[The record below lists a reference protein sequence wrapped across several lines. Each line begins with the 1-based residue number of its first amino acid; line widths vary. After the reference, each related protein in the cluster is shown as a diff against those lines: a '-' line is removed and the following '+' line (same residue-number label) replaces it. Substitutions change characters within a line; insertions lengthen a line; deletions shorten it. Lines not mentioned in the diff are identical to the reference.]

1 MEVVSLS
8 ALPVDSVAWQPSP
21 GSTTLTV
28 ICKATFTLE
37 PGESPLAAEQQPI
50 TAEDRVASR
59 PSAGIVL
66 VGPGFPHG
74 DHPGRAPL
82 AHIVVGDVDS
92 KLEIQGDTP
101 FDEELGPLAA
111 LRPDERLLLE
121 NLHAEHPRL
130 LTRLPGV
137 RPFAFLDRLG
147 APQRLGFE
155 ADTLWIDTAR
165 ALCTLTFRVAIPLRS
180 EGEQGTVLVLLAA
193 SGQEPTWAD
202 IPPRRLPLI
211 SIENLAMGDE
221 IGGPIDDVEGPLDD
235 PDPRDDDAASDFEGE
250 HQASLP
256 TQRPPALTLPFDLSL
271 DDLQLPELPF
281 PARAE
286 APTPPPPPSETKV
299 TASSSA
305 LPFRASPTG
314 IVIPSAPLSSPLSTA
329 LPPPIPPP
337 RHSDPVIF
345 GAPPMS
351 PRRGAEPTHFASQPI
366 TAPPPPMP
374 LMPLMPPMPSLPA
387 ASPSHASGVFFASA
401 AAAAAS
407 EPWFARVPEPAL
419 HAVPVAVP
427 LPAPM
432 KASVP
437 VPSPPVPAAR
447 ASSPR
452 LEPEGA
458 IQLVF
463 YDVESMPRIRRTPR
477 WRTILLDLEKR
488 PPDPDLEDPA
498 FAKDPSEVEDRR
510 EIFEVLARGAPC
522 IAIEINEALVAAVR
536 DDGKLVPPLLLAS
549 GELQLP
555 FDEIET
561 LRATVTTVTPLAG
574 NDENLRASIDIAR
587 QFLAIPGLATAPA
600 VAEGL
605 TARIREAW
613 NQGKRMVAP
622 GYLDA
627 QTERALTEQRH
638 YQRRTVFGGTHL
650 RALLH
655 AGGPSPIPTYLR
667 ESVAKVLP
675 LYPRFKVRLVVEVHL
690 QIDPYETNQAAL
702 RGLALARVS
711 PLPKR

>member
-21 GSTTLTV
+21 GATTLTV

-50 TAEDRVASR
+50 TAEDRVASKV
-59 PSAGIVL
+59 SAGIVL

-74 DHPGRAPL
+74 DRPGRAPS
-82 AHIVVGDVDS
+82 AHVVVGDVDS
-92 KLEIQGDTP
+92 KLEIQAETP
-101 FDEELGPLAA
+101 FDEELGPLTV

-180 EGEQGTVLVLLAA
+180 EGEQGTVFVLLAQ

-202 IPPRRLPLI
+202 IPPRRLPMI
-211 SIENLAMGDE
+211 SIEDLAGGDE
-221 IGGPIDDVEGPLDD
+221 IEGPIDDVEGPLDE
-235 PDPRDDDAASDFEGE
+235 PDAENDFEGE
-250 HQASLP
+250 HEGSLP

-271 DDLQLPELPF
+271 VDLKLPEFPF
-281 PARAE
+281 PARNE
-286 APTPPPPPSETKV
+286 ALTPPPPPPDESLGSS
-299 TASSSA
+299 ASAA
-305 LPFRASPTG
+305 LPFRTSTTA
-314 IVIPSAPLSSPLSTA
+314 IVIPSAPISPPSTA
-329 LPPPIPPP
+329 LPPPMPPPMPPPRHVEPVKFGAPPIPPP
-337 RHSDPVIF
+337 RRS
-345 GAPPMS
+345 
-351 PRRGAEPTHFASQPI
+351 EPSHFTSQPI

-374 LMPLMPPMPSLPA
+374 SQVGAPSL
-387 ASPSHASGVFFASA
+387 HASGVFFASSA
-401 AAAAAS
+401 AAATVAS
-407 EPWFARVPEPAL
+407 EPWRARVPEPPL
-419 HAVPVAVP
+419 HAVPA
-427 LPAPM
+427 PAPASS
-432 KASVP
+432 KASAP
-437 VPSPPVPAAR
+437 APSPR

-463 YDVESMPRIRRTPR
+463 HDVDSMPRIRRTPR

-510 EIFEVLARGAPC
+510 EIFEILARGAPS
-522 IAIEINEALVAAVR
+522 IAIEINEALIAAVR
-536 DDGKLVPPLLLAS
+536 DDGKLVSPLLLAA

-574 NDENLRASIDIAR
+574 NDENLRASLDIAR

-613 NQGKRMVAP
+613 TQGKRVVVP

-638 YQRRTVFGGTHL
+638 YQRRTVFGGMHL

-655 AGGPSPIPTYLR
+655 CGGQSPLPTYLP
-667 ESVAKVLP
+667 ESAAKLLP
-675 LYPRFKVRLVVEVHL
+675 LYPRFRVRLVAEVHL
-690 QIDPYETNQAAL
+690 QIDPYETNQACL

>member
-21 GSTTLTV
+21 GATTLTV
-28 ICKATFTLE
+28 ICKATFTLD

-50 TAEDRVASR
+50 TDEDRVASR
-59 PSAGIVL
+59 PAAGIVL

-74 DHPGRAPL
+74 DHPGRAPV

-92 KLEIQGDTP
+92 KLEIQAETH
-101 FDEELGPLAA
+101 FDEELGPLSVIRA
-111 LRPDERLLLE
+111 DERLLLE

-147 APQRLGFE
+147 APQRFGFE

-180 EGEQGTVLVLLAA
+180 ADEQGTVLVLLAQA
-193 SGQEPTWAD
+193 GQEPTWAD
-202 IPPRRLPLI
+202 IPPRRLPMI
-211 SIENLAMGDE
+211 SIEDLARGDE
-221 IGGPIDDVEGPLDD
+221 IEGPIDDVEGPLDD
-235 PDPRDDDAASDFEGE
+235 PDPDRDDDAANDFEGE

-271 DDLQLPELPF
+271 VDLKQPELPF

-299 TASSSA
+299 TASQTTA

-314 IVIPSAPLSSPLSTA
+314 IGIAIPSAPIAAPSTA

-337 RHSDPVIF
+337 RHSEPVKF
-345 GAPPMS
+345 GAPPIAP
-351 PRRGAEPTHFASQPI
+351 PRAVEPHFAAQPI

-374 LMPLMPPMPSLPA
+374 APPLQMPAPPPQMPAPPPPMAAPVSA
-387 ASPSHASGVFFASA
+387 ASARASGGFFASA

-407 EPWFARVPEPAL
+407 EPRFARVPEPA
-419 HAVPVAVP
+419 
-427 LPAPM
+427 PAPA
-432 KASVP
+432 KAGAP
-437 VPSPPVPAAR
+437 RP
-447 ASSPR
+447 SSPK

-463 YDVESMPRIRRTPR
+463 YDPESMPRIRRTPR
-477 WRTILLDLEKR
+477 WRSILLDLEKR

-638 YQRRTVFGGTHL
+638 YQKRTVFGGTHL

-655 AGGPSPIPTYLR
+655 AGGSSPIPTYLR

-675 LYPRFKVRLVVEVHL
+675 LYARFKVRVVVEVHL
-690 QIDPYETNQAAL
+690 QIDPYETHQAAL

>member
-21 GSTTLTV
+21 GATTLTV

-37 PGESPLAAEQQPI
+37 PGESPLAPEQQPI
-50 TAEDRVASR
+50 TDEDRVASR
-59 PSAGIVL
+59 PAAGIVL

-74 DHPGRAPL
+74 DHPGRAPV
-82 AHIVVGDVDS
+82 AHVVVGNVDS
-92 KLEIQGDTP
+92 KLEIQGETP
-101 FDEELGPLAA
+101 FDEELGPLAGI
-111 LRPDERLLLE
+111 RPDERLLLE

-130 LTRLPGV
+130 LTRLPGI

-165 ALCTLTFRVAIPLRS
+165 ALCTLTFRVAIPLRH
-180 EGEQGTVLVLLAA
+180 EGEQGTVLVLLAQ

-202 IPPRRLPLI
+202 IPPRRLPLM
-211 SIENLAMGDE
+211 SIEDLAVGDE
-221 IGGPIDDVEGPLDD
+221 IEGPMDDIEGPLDD
-235 PDPRDDDAASDFEGE
+235 PDPADDDAANDFEGE

-256 TQRPPALTLPFDLSL
+256 TQRPPALTLPFDLSMV
-271 DDLQLPELPF
+271 DLHLPQLPF
-281 PARAE
+281 PARAD
-286 APTPPPPPSETKV
+286 APTPPPPSETKA
-299 TASSSA
+299 TGSPSTA
-305 LPFRASPTG
+305 LPFRASPAG
-314 IVIPSAPLSSPLSTA
+314 IGIPSAPISSPSTA
-329 LPPPIPPP
+329 RPIPPP
-337 RHSDPVIF
+337 RHSDPVTF
-345 GAPPMS
+345 GAPPIS
-351 PRRGAEPTHFASQPI
+351 SSRGGEPVHFVSQPI

-374 LMPLMPPMPSLPA
+374 SSPA
-387 ASPSHASGVFFASA
+387 AAPMNTGGVFFASA

-407 EPWFARVPEPAL
+407 EPWFSRVPEPAL
-419 HAVPVAVP
+419 HAA
-427 LPAPM
+427 PAPVST
-432 KASVP
+432 KVSAP
-437 VPSPPVPAAR
+437 APAAPIAPPR
-447 ASSPR
+447 GSSPKI
-452 LEPEGA
+452 EPEGA

-463 YDVESMPRIRRTPR
+463 FDGDSMPRIRRTPR
-477 WRTILLDLEKR
+477 WRSILLDLEKR

-510 EIFEVLARGAPC
+510 EIFEILARGAPA

-536 DDGKLVPPLLLAS
+536 DDGKLVSPLLLAA

-574 NDENLRASIDIAR
+574 NDENLRASIDIAK
-587 QFLAIPGLATAPA
+587 QFLAIPGLTTAPA

-613 NQGKRMVAP
+613 NQGKRVVAP

-655 AGGPSPIPTYLR
+655 CGGQTPIPTYLR

-675 LYPRFKVRLVVEVHL
+675 LYARFKVRLVVEVHL
-690 QIDPYETNQAAL
+690 QIDPYETHQAAL

>member
-8 ALPVDSVAWQPSP
+8 SLPVAGVAWQPSP
-21 GSTTLTV
+21 GTHTLTV
-28 ICKATFTLE
+28 ICKATFSLE
-37 PGESPLAAEQQPI
+37 PGESPFAAEQEPI
-50 TAEDRVASR
+50 TDEDRVASR
-59 PSAGIVL
+59 AAAGIVL

-74 DHPGRAPL
+74 ERPGRAPG
-82 AHIVVGDVDS
+82 AHIVVGSVDS
-92 KLEIQGDTP
+92 KLESQGDTP
-101 FDEELGPLAA
+101 FDEELGPLDSI
-111 LRPDERLLLE
+111 RPDERLLLE

-147 APQRLGFE
+147 APQRLAFE

-165 ALCTLTFRVAIPLRS
+165 AICTLTFRVAIPLRS
-180 EGEQGTVLVLLAA
+180 AEEPGAVLVLIAQ

-202 IPPRRLPLI
+202 IPPRRLPMI
-211 SIENLAMGDE
+211 SIEELAEGDE
-221 IGGPIDDVEGPLDD
+221 IEGPIDDMEGPLDD
-235 PDPRDDDAASDFEGE
+235 PYPDPEDDDANDFEGE

-256 TQRPPALTLPFDLSL
+256 TQRPPALTIPFDLSL
-271 DDLQLPELPF
+271 IDLKLPELPF
-281 PARAE
+281 PAHNPG
-286 APTPPPPPSETKV
+286 PTPPPPPSDSQ
-299 TASSSA
+299 AAA
-305 LPFRASPTG
+305 LPFRASTGG
-314 IVIPSAPLSSPLSTA
+314 IVIPSAPVSTPSA
-329 LPPPIPPP
+329 TRPPAIPPP
-337 RHSDPVIF
+337 RRSES
-345 GAPPMS
+345 A
-351 PRRGAEPTHFASQPI
+351 HFASQPI

-374 LMPLMPPMPSLPA
+374 ASMPGPSR
-387 ASPSHASGVFFASA
+387 HASGVLFASA
-401 AAAAAS
+401 TAAAVS
-407 EPWFARVPEPAL
+407 EPWFARVPEP
-419 HAVPVAVP
+419 P
-427 LPAPM
+427 LQSTHVPAP
-432 KASVP
+432 KPSAP
-437 VPSPPVPAAR
+437 VPSKR

-463 YDVESMPRIRRTPR
+463 HDTDSMPRIRRTPR
-477 WRTILLDLEKR
+477 WRSLLLDLEKR

-510 EIFEVLARGAPC
+510 EIFEILARGAPA

-587 QFLAIPGLATAPA
+587 QFLAIPGLVTAPA

-622 GYLDA
+622 AYLDT

-655 AGGPSPIPTYLR
+655 AGGTSPIPTYLP

-675 LYPRFKVRLVVEVHL
+675 LYPRFKVRFVVEVHL
-690 QIDPYETNQAAL
+690 QIDPYETNQVAL

>member
-8 ALPVDSVAWQPSP
+8 ALPVASVAWQPSP
-21 GSTTLTV
+21 GATTLTV

-37 PGESPLAAEQQPI
+37 PGESPLAPEQEPI
-50 TAEDRVASR
+50 NDEDRVASR
-59 PSAGIVL
+59 ASAGIVL

-74 DHPGRAPL
+74 ERPGRAPV
-82 AHIVVGDVDS
+82 AHIVVGSVDS
-92 KLEIQGDTP
+92 KLEIHAETP
-101 FDEELGPLAA
+101 FDEELGPLESIHA
-111 LRPDERLLLE
+111 DERLLLE

-147 APQRLGFE
+147 APQRFGFE

-165 ALCTLTFRVAIPLRS
+165 SLCTLTFRVAIPLRS
-180 EGEQGTVLVLLAA
+180 ADEKGTVLVLLAPA
-193 SGQEPTWAD
+193 GQEPTWAD
-202 IPPRRLPLI
+202 IPPRRLPMI
-211 SIENLAMGDE
+211 SIEDLAEGDE
-221 IGGPIDDVEGPLDD
+221 IEGPIDDVEGPLDEPFPELEAD
-235 PDPRDDDAASDFEGE
+235 PANDFDGE

-271 DDLQLPELPF
+271 IDLKLPELPF
-281 PARAE
+281 PARTQ
-286 APTPPPPPSETKV
+286 APTPPPPPSDPQ
-299 TASSSA
+299 ASPSTVA
-305 LPFRASPTG
+305 LPFRASTG
-314 IVIPSAPLSSPLSTA
+314 IVISAAPASTPSAT
-329 LPPPIPPP
+329 LPPAIPPP
-337 RHSDPVIF
+337 RRS
-345 GAPPMS
+345 
-351 PRRGAEPTHFASQPI
+351 EPAHFISQPI

-374 LMPLMPPMPSLPA
+374 PSAAAPA
-387 ASPSHASGVFFASA
+387 LHASGVLFASSA
-401 AAAAAS
+401 AAATS
-407 EPWFARVPEPAL
+407 EGWFTRVPEPPLQSAP
-419 HAVPVAVP
+419 APAPAPASPRVPVA
-427 LPAPM
+427 
-432 KASVP
+432 
-437 VPSPPVPAAR
+437 SPR
-447 ASSPR
+447 ASSPKV
-452 LEPEGA
+452 EPEGA

-463 YDVESMPRIRRTPR
+463 HDAASMPRIRRTPR
-477 WRTILLDLEKR
+477 WRTLLLDLEKR

-510 EIFEVLARGAPC
+510 EIFEILARGAPT

-536 DDGKLVPPLLLAS
+536 DDGKMIPPLLLAS

-574 NDENLRASIDIAR
+574 NDESLRASIDIAK
-587 QFLAIPGLATAPA
+587 QFLAIPGLTTAPA

-638 YQRRTVFGGTHL
+638 YQRRTVFGGAHL

-655 AGGPSPIPTYLR
+655 CGGSSPIPTYLR

-675 LYPRFKVRLVVEVHL
+675 LYSRFKVRVVVEVHL

>member
-8 ALPVDSVAWQPSP
+8 ALPVDSVAWQSSP
-21 GSTTLTV
+21 GAATITV
-28 ICKATFTLE
+28 ICKATFSLE

-50 TAEDRVASR
+50 TDEDRVASR

-74 DHPGRAPL
+74 AHPGRAPV

-92 KLEIQGDTP
+92 KLEIQGETP
-101 FDEELGPLAA
+101 FDEELGPLAV
-111 LRPDERLLLE
+111 LRADERLLLE

-180 EGEQGTVLVLLAA
+180 ESEQGTVLVLLAQP
-193 SGQEPTWAD
+193 GHEPTWAD

-211 SIENLAMGDE
+211 SIEDLAVGDE
-221 IGGPIDDVEGPLDD
+221 IEGPIDDVEGPLDE
-235 PDPRDDDAASDFEGE
+235 PDADSDDSDFEGE

-256 TQRPPALTLPFDLSL
+256 TQRPPALTLPFDLSMV
-271 DDLQLPELPF
+271 DLQLPQLPF

-299 TASSSA
+299 NAQSSTA
-305 LPFRASPTG
+305 LPFRASPAA
-314 IVIPSAPLSSPLSTA
+314 IAIASASGPISQPSTA

-337 RHSDPVIF
+337 RHSEPVKF
-345 GAPPMS
+345 GVPPIPP
-351 PRRGAEPTHFASQPI
+351 PRRSEPARFTSQPI

-374 LMPLMPPMPSLPA
+374 SSPA
-387 ASPSHASGVFFASA
+387 ASPMHASGVFFASA

-419 HAVPVAVP
+419 QAVPVAVP
-427 LPAPM
+427 MP
-432 KASVP
+432 ASVKTSAP
-437 VPSPPVPAAR
+437 ATPVPAQR

-452 LEPEGA
+452 IEPEGA

-477 WRTILLDLEKR
+477 WRGLLLDLEKR

-510 EIFEVLARGAPC
+510 EIFEVLARGAPS

-536 DDGKLVPPLLLAS
+536 DDGKLVSPLLLAA

-587 QFLAIPGLATAPA
+587 QFLAIPGLTTAPA

-655 AGGPSPIPTYLR
+655 AGGQSPIPTYLR

-675 LYPRFKVRLVVEVHL
+675 LYSRFKVRVVVEVHL

>member
-1 MEVVSLS
+1 MIECRAMEVVSLS
-8 ALPVDSVAWQPSP
+8 ALPVDSVAWHSSP
-21 GSTTLTV
+21 GAATITV

-50 TAEDRVASR
+50 TDEDRVASR

-66 VGPGFPHG
+66 VGPGYPHG
-74 DHPGRAPL
+74 DHPGRAPV

-92 KLEIQGDTP
+92 KLEIQGETP
-101 FDEELGPLAA
+101 FDEELGPLTT
-111 LRPDERLLLE
+111 LRADERLLLE

-180 EGEQGTVLVLLAA
+180 EGEQGTVLVLLAQP
-193 SGQEPTWAD
+193 GQEPTWAD

-211 SIENLAMGDE
+211 SIEDLAVGDE
-221 IGGPIDDVEGPLDD
+221 IEGPIDDVEGPIDD
-235 PDPRDDDAASDFEGE
+235 PDPAGDDDSDFEGE
-250 HQASLP
+250 NQASLP

-271 DDLQLPELPF
+271 VDLKLPELPF

-299 TASSSA
+299 TAQASTA
-305 LPFRASPTG
+305 LPFRASPAA
-314 IVIPSAPLSSPLSTA
+314 IVTTSTSASAPIAPPSTA
-329 LPPPIPPP
+329 LAPPIPPP
-337 RHSDPVIF
+337 RRS
-345 GAPPMS
+345 
-351 PRRGAEPTHFASQPI
+351 EPSHFTSQPI

-374 LMPLMPPMPSLPA
+374 SSPG
-387 ASPSHASGVFFASA
+387 ASPMHASGVFFASA

-407 EPWFARVPEPAL
+407 EPWFTRVPEPAL
-419 HAVPVAVP
+419 QSVAVAVP
-427 LPAPM
+427 LPTPASV
-432 KASVP
+432 KASAP
-437 VPSPPVPAAR
+437 VTPAPTQR

-452 LEPEGA
+452 TEPEGA

-463 YDVESMPRIRRTPR
+463 YDPESMPRIRRTPR

-498 FAKDPSEVEDRR
+498 FANNPSEVEDRR

-536 DDGKLVPPLLLAS
+536 DDGKLVSPLLLAS

-574 NDENLRASIDIAR
+574 NDESLRASIDIAK
-587 QFLAIPGLATAPA
+587 QFLAIPGLTTAPA

-638 YQRRTVFGGTHL
+638 YQRRTVFGGAHL

-655 AGGPSPIPTYLR
+655 CGGSSPIPTYLR

-675 LYPRFKVRLVVEVHL
+675 LYSRFKVRVVVEVHL